1 MLNALYQYA
10 QRRNLILPA
19 GYVKKTVKAYIS
31 LGANGCFLDIEKK
44 GSEEAVSAPDIGS
57 LANGKDK
64 SNILVEKR
72 SVVIPEEPTAKSSFF
87 LNALKDGGQAD
98 PRLMLCADALENEE
112 TAQKIR
118 EKLDQNKIKPAD
130 RISFKVNG
138 YSILEGEQ
146 VLSWWQDFRRQ
157 FQKNDDKG
165 QTLCLITGEKTT
177 PMATTPPVQ
186 GLHSVGGHGRGDAL
200 ICFDKNAFLSYDLKQ
215 AANAPVSEEAYA
227 GVKAALDDL
236 LAKAPKLSG
245 MKFVHWYDKELPPEE
260 DIILNNADLWGEL
273 EDDDEEEFTEEQ
285 IDEAQEWQEKNISA
299 VKAADALVK
308 SVDNGQRTP
317 YLRDVSYFILL
328 LSGVTGRVMIRRYE
342 RGSYEELQKRLRQWH
357 DDLEL
362 TNSVGTAPM
371 KPVKLTARLLS
382 LLSYHKGENRPF
394 ERLGKELVGLTP
406 TVYSSILTGCPLP
419 DTVAVRALNHISSK
433 IYAEEEISKR
443 QISLACQWL
452 KVWLIRSKNKG
463 DVLMKDYNP
472 EYHSNAYYCGAMMA
486 IFENIQQAAM
496 PDVNATIMQRFYASA
511 IQTPALVIGRL
522 SKMSVHHLEM
532 IKYVKRA
539 EALKA
544 CLDDTAD
551 KLCGNIPTTLNLE
564 EQSEFAVG
572 YYQMC
577 ANLPKE
583 IEKRIAE
590 NKAKAQAE

>member
-1 MLNALYQYA
+1 MLNALYNYA
-10 QRRNLILPA
+10 KRRELILPA

-31 LGANGCFLDIEKK
+31 LDANGRFLDIEM
-44 GSEEAVSAPDIGS
+44 GSEEAISAPDIGS

-72 SVVIPEEPTAKSSFF
+72 SVVIPEEPTAKGRFF
-87 LNALKDGGQAD
+87 LHALRDGGQAE
-98 PRLMLCADALENEE
+98 PKLLLCADALENEE

-118 EKLDQNKIKPAD
+118 EKLDQNKVKPAD
-130 RISFKVNG
+130 RISFKVDG
-138 YSILEGEQ
+138 YSILEGEK
-146 VLSWWQDFRRQ
+146 VLSWWQKFRRQ

-165 QTLCLITGEKTT
+165 QTLCLITGAKTT

-245 MKFVHWYDKELPPEE
+245 MKFVHWYDKDLAPEE
-260 DIILNNADLWGEL
+260 DIIQNNADLLGDFG
-273 EDDDEEEFTEEQ
+273 DDDEEEAAEEQ

-299 VKAADALVK
+299 VKAADALVE
-308 SVDNGQRTP
+308 SVDDGTRTS
-317 YLRDVSYFILL
+317 YLGDVSYFILL

-362 TNSVGTAPM
+362 TNSAGTAPI
-371 KPVKLTARLLS
+371 KPVKLTARMLS
-382 LLSYHKGENRPF
+382 LLSYQKGETRPF
-394 ERLGKELVGLTP
+394 ERLGKELSGLTP
-406 TVYSSILTGCPLP
+406 TVYTAILTGCPLP
-419 DTVAVRALNHISSK
+419 DTVAIRALNHIRSK
-433 IYAEEEISKR
+433 LYAEEEISKR
-443 QISLACQWL
+443 RIGLACQWL

-463 DVLMKDYNP
+463 DVLMKEYNP

-532 IKYVKRA
+532 M
-539 EALKA
+539 ENQWL
-544 CLDDTAD
+544 AD
-551 KLCGNIPTTLNLE
+551 KFKKEMEEISTHMEGNLPAVLSLE
-564 EQSEFAVG
+564 EQSEFALG
-572 YYQMC
+572 YYQMS
-577 ANLPKE
+577 AKQTKE
-583 IEKRIAE
+583 RIDRIAE
-590 NKAKAQAE
+590 KKAKEQSK